1 MLSARRV
8 FVFGL
13 VVLVGPI
20 VACTTDG
27 PIDPSGSR
35 STTTVATT
43 TVATSTTTV
52 PPTTTSV
59 EPTTT
64 TTTIPGP
71 LPPGSTTIPSTTTTS
86 IPVPITT
93 TTTTTTT
100 GPSSTTTS
108 TTSTT
113 STSTTSTTSTTTST
127 TTTIPAAPGFNATI
141 WNPGYM
147 TPCAACHACRD
158 RRADACNFA
167 VARSVAGNPGA
178 SNFWLKPTGQVAH
191 GGGTI
196 HAVGSA
202 GSNAIA
208 TGLTAAPRRR
218 DMRRPDAALPAARSS
233 PPERDQLLRGRAW

>member
-13 VVLVGPI
+13 VVLVGPV

-108 TTSTT
+108 STSTTSTSTT
-113 STSTTSTTSTTTST
+113 STSTTSTTTSTTTS
-127 TTTIPAAPGFNATI
+127 IPVPGFAATI
-141 WNPGYM
+141 WNPGYLASC
-147 TPCAACHACRD
+147 TANCHLFTSST
-158 RRADACNFA
+158 DAYNFA
-167 VARSVAGNPGA
+167 VPRSVAGNPG
-178 SNFWLKPTGQVAH
+178 SSLFWQKPTGTVAH
-191 GGGTI
+191 GGGI
-196 HAVGSA
+196 AVTSA
-202 GSNAIA
+202 GANAIA
-208 TGLTAAPRRR
+208 AWINGGASAP
-218 DMRRPDAALPAARSS
+218 
-233 PPERDQLLRGRAW
+233 

>member
-13 VVLVGPI
+13 VVLVGPL

-86 IPVPITT
+86 IPPGPTTT

-127 TTTIPAAPGFNATI
+127 TTSIPVVSFNTTI
-141 WNPGYM
+141 WTPGYM
-147 TPCAACHACRD
+147 TQCNACHVVGTLT
-158 RRADACNFA
+158 DARNFA
-167 VARSVAGNPGA
+167 VANSVANNPGA
-178 SNFWLKPTGQVAH
+178 SNFWLKPTAQVAH
-191 GGGTI
+191 GGGLRF
-196 HAVGSA
+196 AVGSPQ
-202 GSNAIA
+202 SDAIVNWING
-208 TGLTAAPRRR
+208 GLAP
-218 DMRRPDAALPAARSS
+218 
-233 PPERDQLLRGRAW
+233 